1 MKKNI
6 LLTGCLL
13 LALTS
18 CYQAVL
24 DPLQGVYPA
33 PTVVDFSGAGSCEA
47 TKVDGKRYFELNLSE
62 AGTTLVA
69 TLVGDAYYLTSN
81 AYTEAEEAA
90 AKKGNFILGKTS
102 VNGTPVKTGTINITQ
117 DGDAYRMKAV
127 LFLSD
132 GTPYKMTW
140 SGNLSFD
147 PDPEPVRLTQVFTA
161 QSNLGSGVQSVTLSL
176 GTDGIS
182 SSFDMATYQ
191 TTWSGDGNYLAID
204 LYSAD
209 GYLHE
214 GTYTASA
221 VGGTIGEGE
230 FGIGYDAEMWGMK
243 FENWG
248 TCWWT
253 VTGGATSAEKILSG
267 TITVEKKGSKWVI
280 TWGDEGSYPK
290 WAVFEGAID
299 ALLPPDLPT
308 PQYTFTEEIGTVT
321 DATWAPVAG
330 VESHTLTLVD
340 ASGAPKAYFSL
351 ILAEGATEIAG
362 TYTCKEYA
370 SEPYAMGNG
379 FSFPE
384 WGMEGGT
391 RYYDDTGALVLV
403 NPGETLEVIKYA
415 EGLYGFEGSSGYG
428 FVASTGGFTPG
439 GDTFDGTL
447 LTTFL
452 GLTDYSG
459 WGMQMVGVELSTD
472 GITVTPGDWGN
483 TYGGSGNYLK
493 LELYS
498 TDGKIAAGQYTAC
511 AVGGTIGEGEFGI
524 GYDGMFGASG
534 TSWYTLTD
542 GTSSYQYVTDGTLKV
557 EVDGDVYTI
566 VLESSVINAKYVGKL
581 SAE

>member
-1 MKKNI
+1 MNI
-6 LLTGCLL
+6 RHLTCAVSLV
-13 LALTS
+13 LALSACTHTE
-18 CYQAVL
+18 L
-24 DPLQGVYPA
+24 DPLTGMFPA
-33 PTVVDFSGAGSCEA
+33 PETA
-47 TKVDGKRYFELNLSE
+47 TLDGVGTCDAYKADGLRYFDLSIPGAFPLE
-62 AGTTLVA
+62 A
-69 TLVGDAYYLTSN
+69 TLVGNQYYLTANTYS
-81 AYTEAEEAA
+81 EAEAA
-90 AKKGNFILGKTS
+90 VAKNGNYVLGRTTVAGKA
-102 VNGTPVKTGTINITQ
+102 VKSGNITITQ
-117 DGDAYRMKAV
+117 EGSQYTLEAV
-127 LFLSD
+127 LFATD
-132 GTPYKMTW
+132 GTPYKLFW
-140 SGNLSFD
+140 AGELLFD

-182 SSFDMATYQ
+182 SNIDMATFQ

-221 VGGTIGEGE
+221 VGGSIGEGE
-230 FGIGYDAEMWGMK
+230 FGIGYDTEMWGMT
-243 FENWG
+243 FLNWG

-280 TWGDEGSYPK
+280 TWGDESTYPK

-439 GDTFDGTL
+439 GDTFDGTQ
-447 LTTFL
+447 LTMFL

-459 WGMQMVGVELSTD
+459 WGMQMVGVELATD